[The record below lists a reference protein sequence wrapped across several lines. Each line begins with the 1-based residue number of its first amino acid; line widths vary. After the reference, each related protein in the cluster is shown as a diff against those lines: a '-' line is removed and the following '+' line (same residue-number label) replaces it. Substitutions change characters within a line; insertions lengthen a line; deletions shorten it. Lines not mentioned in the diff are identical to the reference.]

1 METKEIFI
9 LAGTLEKDAEPIL
22 SDNKELGCLLT
33 VRKKNRSYR
42 MEVFSSLTPVLYR
55 KALKGTGVIIP
66 AMRKGGRLSARV
78 AYPD

>member
-9 LAGTLEKDAEPIL
+9 VAGTLEKDAEPIL
-22 SDNKELGCLLT
+22 SDDKELGYLLT

-42 MEVFSSLTPVLYR
+42 VEVFSSLTPVLYR

-66 AMRKGGRLSARV
+66 AMRKGERLSASV

>member
-1 METKEIFI
+1 MLNNLLNSKRT
-9 LAGTLEKDAEPIL
+9 L
-22 SDNKELGCLLT
+22 SDDKKLGCLLT

-42 MEVFSSLTPVLYR
+42 VEVFSSLTPVLYR

-66 AMRKGGRLSARV
+66 AMRKGGRLSASV